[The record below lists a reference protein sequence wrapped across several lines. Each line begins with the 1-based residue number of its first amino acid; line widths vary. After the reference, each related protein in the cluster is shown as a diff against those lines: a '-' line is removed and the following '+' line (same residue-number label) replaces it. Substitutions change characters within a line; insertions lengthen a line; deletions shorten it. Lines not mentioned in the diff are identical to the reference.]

1 MDWLTDSIMIQV
13 IAGAGTTI
21 LAYLGIK
28 LRRFFLFIPTLILH
42 TDYAIPVLD
51 AFRYFLKAIKDK
63 KFTKE
68 EVKTT
73 KEKILIAI
81 DKIEIAFSKMKG
93 TFEEEK

>member
-1 MDWLTDSIMIQV
+1 MDWLTDSVVTQV
-13 IAGAGTTI
+13 ISGAGTAV

-42 TDYAIPVLD
+42 TDYAIPILD

-68 EVKTT
+68 EVKTF
-73 KEKILIAI
+73 KAKLFIIV
-81 DKIEIAFSKMKG
+81 DKVEIAFGKMQG
-93 TFEEEK
+93 NYEEDK